1 MTTRFAI
8 VGDFNIHW
16 DVPSDTNVKRF
27 ADLLESLNIIQHVH
41 APTHIDGHTIDLILT
56 PSGNHAITS
65 TKTTLLLFDH
75 LGVEY
80 LVDMEKPVV
89 PRKTITYRKYKAI
102 NKPVFCSDI
111 ALSLPTAISSGKQ
124 TTELANHYNVV
135 LTKLIEKHA
144 PLQTCRIADRPLVP
158 WCNKNVIKAKQIRRQ
173 CERKW
178 RHTSLQVHRDLY
190 KTQCAEVK
198 RTIIKAKSD
207 YYTSEI
213 EQCGCDNRRLYRLL
227 NGLLQRRKSHY
238 LPVNNNIH
246 ELALRFSTFFSAKI
260 ETIRVAFHSHSTLA
274 SSSTRDH
281 RPAPWV
287 SRLELF
293 PTATSDIH
301 SLLIKSPTTSCV
313 LDPLPTWLLKD
324 DDILGA
330 RDRRFGVILVLL
342 DMSAAFD
349 TVNHEILLSRLEHR
363 YGMAGSV
370 LAWMRSY
377 LTDRSQCVYLQGGA
391 SSKTGVA
398 CGVPQGSVLG
408 PLLFSV
414 APIVK
419 QRVQYSILLLVF
431 RAQHRLAPP
440 YITDL
445 LVRRATRVLRSTTN
459 NDFYVPPSRS
469 RYGDRMFSVAGPRLW
484 NSLPAEIKKTC
495 CIVTF
500 KTIENPPIP
509 GCV

>member
-1 MTTRFAI
+1 MKLVIIYRPPPSKKNKHSYADFLVEFTGFIEHYALMTTRFAI

-324 DDILGA
+324 VSDNAVPFLTKLINSSIA
-330 RDRRFGVILVLL
+330 SGVVPCCLKHANVTPVHKKANIDQDNMNSYRPISNVPFISKLL
-342 DMSAAFD
+342 
-349 TVNHEILLSRLEHR
+349 ER
-363 YGMAGSV
+363 Y
-370 LAWMRSY
+370 
-377 LTDRSQCVYLQGGA
+377 
-391 SSKTGVA
+391 A
-398 CGVPQGSVLG
+398 CL
-408 PLLFSV
+408 
-414 APIVK
+414 
-419 QRVQYSILLLVF
+419 
-431 RAQHRLAPP
+431 
-440 YITDL
+440 IT
-445 LVRRATRVLRSTTN
+445 
-459 NDFYVPPSRS
+459 
-469 RYGDRMFSVAGPRLW
+469 
-484 NSLPAEIKKTC
+484 
-495 CIVTF
+495 
-500 KTIENPPIP
+500 
-509 GCV
+509 